1 MTSSAETLQ
10 RQLVALSRA
19 RPRDVGRHIRA
30 LEPLL
35 QGFLRSQGLNSCGDV
50 RLYGPVSMAPN
61 SDLAGHAFLLEHQAA
76 VVLRVELPGPD
87 GRGGTVRWGDTPHD
101 PAALERAW
109 RQESFPAEPHDFAH
123 TWSHGASGGVD
134 PALAALR
141 TVAAQL
147 PTPLTAVYDAVASN
161 RPLPSLTSAQLH
173 AFHAAVRGVLAAVA
187 SPTVQDPPSSSPSR
201 AWEPPAEP
209 RGWQPPGHDGRAWQP
224 PPPRKPDPPWQPPPG
239 AACGPEH
246 HLGSAAHAGRPCR
259 VRPVESVE
267 RRGRRRGVHGRGA
280 PSHGRSATA
289 ARSAAWSAGSTRPRG
304 LIPSSVRRRTPTPRC
319 RRTACPS

>member
-224 PPPRKPDPPWQPPPG
+224 PPPRKPDPPWQPPP
-239 AACGPEH
+239 ERR
-246 HLGSAAHAGRPCR
+246 AGRSTTWDPPR
-259 VRPVESVE
+259 TPGVHAESAPSSPWSDEVVDVEFTDVE
-267 RRGRRRGVHGRGA
+267 PRRTGGPPRLPGARRGLPG
-280 PSHGRSATA
+280 
-289 ARSAAWSAGSTRPRG
+289 PRD
-304 LIPSSVRRRTPTPRC
+304 RED
-319 RRTACPS
+319 